1 MNILLI
7 WAWWTWI
14 SSLWFLL
21 TELWYTN
28 IIWVDSTE
36 SQITNALQSAGVKV
50 ILGHGQ
56 YEVQQWDLVIF
67 SDAAPHAP
75 EVMQARDLVQQE
87 IKWARNPLSY
97 FQFLGEISKQFETIS
112 IAGTHGKSTTSAMLT
127 YTMSRSDPSFWL
139 GILGALVPQLNNTNY
154 RLNPS
159 IKSDIATIFDF
170 IITGNYKV
178 RDESL
183 RKKYRFVIEADE
195 FNRHFL
201 YLDTDYAIILNAELD
216 HSDIYPNEQVYMD
229 TFIEFTHKVKKK
241 IFVLEWE
248 KGIDYIIQHWPST
261 VTSIYKADID
271 LPYVFGDH
279 VQKNAS
285 LNNALLKEIWVTN
298 YNLWD
303 FKGLRRRME
312 LLKKYDNWWLLYSDY
327 WHHPTEIKAVLDAFR
342 EKFPTKKL
350 IAIFQPHQAR
360 RVLEFWQPF
369 TETMQWF
376 DEAIIYDIYVA
387 RENLDELLQLFPTK
401 SDYSISS
408 VDELGNY
415 FAQDSKAT
423 YTKDFNTVTSRIEN
437 IQPDE
442 VICIFTAGNLDF
454 KTRNYLAQ

>member
-7 WAWWTWI
+7 WAGWTWI

-36 SQITNALQSAGVKV
+36 SQITNALQSAWVKV

-56 YEVQQWDLVIF
+56 YEVKPWDLVIF

-87 IKWARNPLSY
+87 IKWAHNPLSY

-127 YTMSRSDPSFWL
+127 YTMSQSDPAFWL

-154 RLNPS
+154 RLNPA
-159 IKSDIATIFDF
+159 IKSDISTIFEF
-170 IITGNYKV
+170 IITGNYKI

-229 TFIEFTHKVKKK
+229 TFIEFTHKAKKK

-248 KGIDYIIQHWPST
+248 KWIDYIIQHWPST
-261 VTSIYKADID
+261 ITPIHKVDID

-279 VQKNAS
+279 VHKNAS
-285 LNNALLKEIWVTN
+285 LNNALLKELWVTN

-312 LLKKYDNWWLLYSDY
+312 LLKKYDNWGLLYSDY

-342 EKFPTKKL
+342 EKFPTKRL
-350 IAIFQPHQAR
+350 VAIFQPHQAR
-360 RVLEFWQPF
+360 RVLEFRQQF
-369 TETMQWF
+369 TATMKWF

-401 SDYSISS
+401 SEYSISS

-423 YTKDFNTVTSRIEN
+423 YTKDFDTVTSRIDS
-437 IQPDE
+437 IQSDE
-442 VICIFTAGNLDF
+442 IICIFTAGNLDF
-454 KTRNYLAQ
+454 KTRNI